1 MCVEGTLSINF
12 KFPDAAVT
20 ACSES
25 CHALLRPTNDTP
37 TELPWSPFDKTPTD
51 PIDVDPSPT
60 SKAGRAA
67 PLPDDDKSLIDF
79 REPRE

>member
-12 KFPDAAVT
+12 KLPDAAVT
-20 ACSES
+20 ACSKL
-25 CHALLRPTNDTP
+25 CHALLRQTNDTP

-51 PIDVDPSPT
+51 PIDVILSPT

-67 PLPDDDKSLIDF
+67 PLPDDDKPLIDF
-79 REPRE
+79 REQLE